1 MEGEV
6 ASSRTGWWFMKST
19 QQAGPG
25 PDGEERSSSPSSSPR
40 PGQGPSGTGQGP
52 GRPAEAA
59 GFADGGAADVLAP
72 GTVLA
77 GLVAAVTGPDGSVL
91 GTLTDE
97 EVLGVLGAVQRL
109 GAWVAWGELVALAEF
124 TRRRPGA
131 LAGSAGARVAAEEA
145 AWKTNE
151 SWARMLDQA
160 TLGVTVAARLAHTLA
175 AMGQG
180 LISGYK
186 ARIIE
191 AQTADLSAEDVA
203 KADVMLAAAGQVKNP
218 GGLRDFARRQVAR
231 LDPGAAVRKKDRG
244 RREGYVRA
252 FQEDSGNMGLSAR
265 ELPNADGQI
274 AWQNIERRALDLH
287 AAGVEGTAGQLQVQA
302 MLDFLLGRAAPAEPG
317 ARQDTHPDDD
327 GGACQDAHRDQD
339 QGAYE
344 NAHRDDD
351 EGACQDA
358 HRDQGGGACQDAQ
371 QRNGR
376 GGGRGGWAVNPVLV
390 VPWDPAQGR
399 PSGPAELPGYG
410 LLDQDDTM
418 DLLQAAGQHP
428 ASRWCLTAAG
438 PDGTATAHACIPG
451 RRTLDAIRA
460 ASQGSGMTGAPRL
473 PAALDVRLEP
483 VIRGAC
489 QHAHAEPQ
497 YRPSRNLRH
506 LVMARNARCVAPGC
520 GSPATAC
527 DQDHTREWEDGG
539 ITCGCNLAPLCRRHH
554 KIKQA
559 QGWKLEQPEPGIL
572 VWTTPAGLTRTTTP
586 TRYQD

>member
-1 MEGEV
+1 
-6 ASSRTGWWFMKST
+6 MKST

-25 PDGEERSSSPSSSPR
+25 PDGEEHSSSPSSSPR
-40 PGQGPSGTGQGP
+40 PGQGPSGTGRGP
-52 GRPAEAA
+52 SGTGQVPDRPAEAA
-59 GFADGGAADVLAP
+59 GFADGGAADVMAP
-72 GTVLA
+72 GAVLA
-77 GLVAAVTGPDGSVL
+77 GLVTAVTGPDGSVL

-109 GAWVAWGELVALAEF
+109 AAWAAWGELVALAEF
-124 TRRRPGA
+124 LRRRPGA

-145 AWKTNE
+145 AWKTGE

-160 TLGVTVAARLAHTLA
+160 TLAVTVAARLPHTLA

-186 ARIIE
+186 VRIIE

-231 LDPGAAVRKKDRG
+231 LDPEAAVRKKDRG
-244 RREGYVRA
+244 RRNAYVRA

-287 AAGVEGTAGQLQVQA
+287 AAGVEGSAGQLQVQA
-302 MLDFLLGRAAPAEPG
+302 MLDFLLGRAAPC
-317 ARQDTHPDDD
+317 QS
-327 GGACQDAHRDQD
+327 GACQ
-339 QGAYE
+339 G
-344 NAHRDDD
+344 AHRDDD
-351 EGACQDA
+351 EGAWQDA
-358 HRDQGGGACQDAQ
+358 HHDEDQGACQDAHPK
-371 QRNGR
+371 NGR

-390 VPWDPAQGR
+390 VPWDPARGC
-399 PSGPAELPGYG
+399 PSGAAELPGYG

-418 DLLQAAGQHP
+418 DLLHAAGQHP
-428 ASRWCLTAAG
+428 ASRWCLTATG
-438 PDGTATAHACIPG
+438 PDGTATAHACLPG
-451 RRTLDAIRA
+451 PRTLDAIRT
-460 ASQGSGMTGAPRL
+460 ASQASGMAGAAGL
-473 PAALDVRLEP
+473 AAALKVRLEP
-483 VIRGAC
+483 VTRGAC
-489 QHAHAEPQ
+489 DHAQAEPQ
-497 YRPSRNLRH
+497 YRPSRKLRH
-506 LVMARNARCVAPGC
+506 LVMARSTRCVAPGC

-539 ITCGCNLAPLCRRHH
+539 ITCQCNLAALCRRHH
-554 KIKQA
+554 QIKQA

-572 VWTTPAGLTRTTTP
+572 VWITPAGLIRVTTP
-586 TRYQD
+586 TSYQD

>member
-109 GAWVAWGELVALAEF
+109 GAWVAWGELVTLAEF

-151 SWARMLDQA
+151 SWARMLDQG
-160 TLGVTVAARLAHTLA
+160 TLGVTVAARLPHTLA

-191 AQTADLSAEDVA
+191 AQSADWTAEHVA

-218 GGLRDFARRQVAR
+218 AGLRAFARRQVAR
-231 LDPGAAVRKKDRG
+231 LDPEAAARKKDRG

-302 MLDFLLGRAAPAEPG
+302 MLDFLLGRAAPAQP
-317 ARQDTHPDDD
+317 
-327 GGACQDAHRDQD
+327 GACQ
-339 QGAYE
+339 G
-344 NAHRDDD
+344 AHRDDD
-351 EGACQDA
+351 EGAWQDA
-358 HRDQGGGACQDAQ
+358 HHDEDQGACQDAHPK
-371 QRNGR
+371 NGR

-390 VPWDPAQGR
+390 VPWDPARGC
-399 PSGPAELPGYG
+399 PSGAAELPGYG

-418 DLLQAAGQHP
+418 DLLHAAGQHP
-428 ASRWCLTAAG
+428 ASRWCLTMTG
-438 PDGTATAHACIPG
+438 PDG
-451 RRTLDAIRA
+451 
-460 ASQGSGMTGAPRL
+460 
-473 PAALDVRLEP
+473 
-483 VIRGAC
+483 
-489 QHAHAEPQ
+489 
-497 YRPSRNLRH
+497 
-506 LVMARNARCVAPGC
+506 
-520 GSPATAC
+520 
-527 DQDHTREWEDGG
+527 
-539 ITCGCNLAPLCRRHH
+539 
-554 KIKQA
+554 
-559 QGWKLEQPEPGIL
+559 
-572 VWTTPAGLTRTTTP
+572 
-586 TRYQD
+586 

>member
-1 MEGEV
+1 MIAGKGV
-6 ASSRTGWWFMKST
+6 ASSRTGWWFVKST

-25 PDGEERSSSPSSSPR
+25 PDGEEHSSSPSSSPR
-40 PGQGPSGTGQGP
+40 PGQGPSGTGRGPSGTGQGP
-52 GRPAEAA
+52 DRPAEAA
-59 GFADGGAADVLAP
+59 GFAGGGAADVLGP
-72 GTVLA
+72 GAALA

-109 GAWVAWGELVALAEF
+109 AAWVAWGELVTLADF
-124 TRRRPGA
+124 LRRRPGA

-151 SWARMLDQA
+151 SWARRLDQA
-160 TLGVTVAARLAHTLA
+160 TLGVTGAARLPHTLA

-191 AQTADLSAEDVA
+191 AQTADLTAEDVA

-231 LDPGAAVRKKDRG
+231 LDPEAAARKKDRG

-287 AAGVEGTAGQLQVQA
+287 AAGVEGSAGQLQVQA
-302 MLDFLLGRAAPAEPG
+302 MLDFLLGRAAPC
-317 ARQDTHPDDD
+317 QS
-327 GGACQDAHRDQD
+327 GACQ
-339 QGAYE
+339 G
-344 NAHRDDD
+344 AHRDDD
-351 EGACQDA
+351 EGAWQDA
-358 HRDQGGGACQDAQ
+358 HHDEDQGACQDAHPK
-371 QRNGR
+371 NGR

-390 VPWDPAQGR
+390 VPWDPARGC
-399 PSGPAELPGYG
+399 PSGAAELPGYG
-410 LLDQDDTM
+410 LLDQDDTT
-418 DLLQAAGQHP
+418 DLLQAAGEHP
-428 ASRWCLTAAG
+428 ARRWCLTATG
-438 PDGTATAHACIPG
+438 PDGTATAHACLPG
-451 RRTLDAIRA
+451 PRTLDAIRA
-460 ASQGSGMTGAPRL
+460 ASQGSGMAGAAGL
-473 PAALDVRLEP
+473 AAALKVRLEP
-483 VIRGAC
+483 ATRGAC
-489 QHAHAEPQ
+489 QHAQAEPQ
-497 YRPSRNLRH
+497 YRPSRTLRH
-506 LVMARNARCVAPGC
+506 LVMARSTRCAAPGC

-527 DQDHTREWEDGG
+527 DQDHTREWDDGG
-539 ITCGCNLAPLCRRHH
+539 ITCECNLAPLCRRHH
-554 KIKQA
+554 QIKQA
-559 QGWKLEQPEPGIL
+559 QSWKLEQPEPGVL
-572 VWTTPAGLTRTTTP
+572 VWTTPAGLTRVTTP